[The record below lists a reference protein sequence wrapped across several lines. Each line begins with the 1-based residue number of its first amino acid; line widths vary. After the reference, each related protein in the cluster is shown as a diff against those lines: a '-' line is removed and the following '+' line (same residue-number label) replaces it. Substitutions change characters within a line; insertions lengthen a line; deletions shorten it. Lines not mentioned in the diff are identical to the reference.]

1 MTNFVYAKVGLSL
14 RFNTIDVGGKG
25 DLFSGSD
32 DWVRLLV
39 NLAYNN
45 PDDNFYIIGA
55 SDFSDLK
62 SSTINK
68 LFPNNNVFDTIGKRV
83 VNKYERPYA
92 PIEYLNKNNINID
105 YGIITLGPVLHRTIP
120 NLTRTKKGSYRI
132 CD

>member
-14 RFNTIDVGGKG
+14 RFNTIDVGVKG
-25 DLFSGSD
+25 DFFSGSD

-45 PDDNFYIIGA
+45 PDDNFYIIGT

-62 SSTINK
+62 SSTISK

-92 PIEYLNKNNINID
+92 PIKYLNKNNINID
-105 YGIITLGPVLHRTIP
+105 YGIIPLGPVLHRTIP

-132 CD
+132 CN